1 MNKGQLYLRNAV
13 RDFANEG
20 AQQNSKGTEME
31 VSICPVAH
39 LGAMEAGIA
48 EILACYI
55 LLTCCRMGLKAA
67 VACVA
72 LGNDALEIQ
81 FVEDMETAVEQ

>member
-1 MNKGQLYLRNAV
+1 MG
-13 RDFANEG
+13 
-20 AQQNSKGTEME
+20 

-39 LGAMEAGIA
+39 LGAVKAGIA

-72 LGNDALEIQ
+72 LGNDALEIRS
-81 FVEDMETAVEQ
+81 VADTETVLEQ